1 MIGANGKILVK
12 VDLDQKNTTII
23 NGVEIIMAS
32 KYDNNYREKSPVLA
46 EVVIGDSVVSAGD
59 ILLCHHNL
67 FYLPSPHHL
76 YDNFYSIKSGNTIF
90 AKINNNGDP
99 IPLYGNVL
107 CDRIEKKTE
116 IPLPPEQIEK
126 HIDKVIVTNG
136 TGTLFKNG
144 DILLTRPHSYYE
156 IVYMYNGVEKR
167 VHKCNTEMVCGIV
180 SG

>member
-12 VDLDQKNTTII
+12 VDLEQKGTIII
-23 NGVEIIMAS
+23 NGAEIIMAS

-46 EVVIGDSVVSAGD
+46 KVIIGNDIVFEGD

-76 YDNFYSIKSGNTIF
+76 YDNLFSIKSGSTIF
-90 AKINNNGDP
+90 AKINKEGNLT
-99 IPLYGNVL
+99 PLYGNVL

-136 TGTLFKNG
+136 EGTLFKAG

-156 IVYMYNGVEKR
+156 IVYMYNGIENR
-167 VHKCNTEMVCGIV
+167 VHKCNTEMVCGVV

>member
-12 VDLDQKNTTII
+12 VDLEQKSTTVI

-46 EVVIGDSVVSAGD
+46 EVIVGNGIVVNGD

-76 YDNFYSIKSGNTIF
+76 YDNVFSIKTGSTIF
-90 AKINNNGDP
+90 AKIDKAGCL

-126 HIDKVIVTNG
+126 HTDKVVVTNG
-136 TGTLFKNG
+136 HGTAFKNG

-156 IVYMYNGVEKR
+156 IVYMYDGVERR
-167 VHKCNTEMVCGIV
+167 VHKCNTEMVCGVV